1 MARNPVEL
9 WLPGAKYEIDE
20 CFESMRVW
28 FLLLGQLRA
37 SFGYLDVILWGSLAS
52 DENRDRCCTAAKQLD

>member
-1 MARNPVEL
+1 MARSLVEL

-28 FLLLGQLRA
+28 ALLPGQLRA
-37 SFGYLDVILWGSLAS
+37 SFGDIDVVLWGPLAP
-52 DENRDRCCTAAKQLD
+52 DEN